1 MKDDL
6 DREEL
11 TVFASELGWM
21 SIRMR
26 GKAVRQ
32 LSFGHVSATA
42 ASQAIAPSQAA
53 GIPVLGKTVE
63 WAGLNKW
70 QRSVIQRLQRYAEGV
85 PVDFCD
91 LSVDSGDVT
100 EFHARVLKACRE
112 IPYGKTATY
121 GELAAKAGVD
131 RAGRAVGSVM
141 SGNRVPLI
149 IPCHRVVRTGG
160 NIGRYSAPGGSAMKS
175 QLLKM
180 EAVVNR
186 KS

>member
-1 MKDDL
+1 M
-6 DREEL
+6 
-11 TVFASELGWM
+11 
-21 SIRMR
+21 
-26 GKAVRQ
+26 RQ

-42 ASQAIAPSQAA
+42 AVQAIAPSQAA

-91 LSVDSGDVT
+91 LVGRFGDVT

-121 GELAAKAGVD
+121 GELASKAGVTG
-131 RAGRAVGSVM
+131 AGRAVGSCM

-149 IPCHRVVRTGG
+149 IPCHRVVRTGATLALLG
-160 NIGRYSAPGGSAMKS
+160 ARRQCDEVSIVENGGCRQPQVLTVA
-175 QLLKM
+175 
-180 EAVVNR
+180 
-186 KS
+186 